1 MWKRRRNFYFFFIR
15 ISIVLDKSSF
25 LPFPQTCVHSVL
37 LGSSRFPMLSVDAV
51 CAFAFSPGSE
61 GLTSDR
67 LELYGVLL
75 SLRSFSFVSSG
86 LTQPEG
92 INPAKDLWKP
102 SPFSLMIVW
111 SLDRWVSKFYTW
123 PCENRSWWL
132 WLRVLWYRLRDS
144 PCLCSLTQS
153 LCLWGS
159 RITTMTPLINKNE
172 RDICDR
178 IYPVKVF
185 IIVSDI

>member
-1 MWKRRRNFYFFFIR
+1 MRMHLDGVPSRVFLYQFLDPLSGKNNQYFSFMWKRRRNFYFFFIR

-25 LPFPQTCVHSVL
+25 LPFPQTCEHSVL
-37 LGSSRFPMLSVDAV
+37 LGSSRFPMLSVDVA

-75 SLRSFSFVSSG
+75 PLRSFSFVSSG

-111 SLDRWVSKFYTW
+111 SLD
-123 PCENRSWWL
+123 L
-132 WLRVLWYRLRDS
+132 
-144 PCLCSLTQS
+144 
-153 LCLWGS
+153 
-159 RITTMTPLINKNE
+159 
-172 RDICDR
+172 
-178 IYPVKVF
+178 
-185 IIVSDI
+185 